1 LLQTKEKTDSTGRS
15 PDGRIPFFTFFRA
28 LIALNRRLLC
38 RSPLF
43 RPAEGRKLKKPR
55 GATIAAL
62 QTVIVSER
70 RSREPNDLKLGSEQA
85 EG

>member
-1 LLQTKEKTDSTGRS
+1 MLQTKEKTDSTGRS
-15 PDGRIPFFTFFRA
+15 PDGRSPFFTYFRA
-28 LIALNRRLLC
+28 PIALNLSLV
-38 RSPLF
+38 PLTV

-85 EG
+85 EC

>member
-15 PDGRIPFFTFFRA
+15 PDGRSPFFAFFRA
-28 LIALNRRLLC
+28 PIAINFSLA
-38 RSPLF
+38 SPSLSD
-43 RPAEGRKLKKPR
+43 RQRVAKLKKPR

-85 EG
+85 EC

>member
-15 PDGRIPFFTFFRA
+15 PDGRSPFFAFFRA
-28 LIALNRRLLC
+28 SIAINFSLASPITV
-38 RSPLF
+38 RS
-43 RPAEGRKLKKPR
+43 AEGRKLKKPR